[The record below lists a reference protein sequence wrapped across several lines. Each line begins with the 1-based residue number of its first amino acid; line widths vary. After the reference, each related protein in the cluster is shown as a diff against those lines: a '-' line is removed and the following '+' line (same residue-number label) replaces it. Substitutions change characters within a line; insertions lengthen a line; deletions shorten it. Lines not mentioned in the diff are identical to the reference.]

1 MVCLPPAPLLCTAF
15 GVWTDQPLCSVMPP
29 SPGEQADE
37 GGERWKEEQ
46 QNESPGSR
54 ERSATSFA
62 APVCLSSPE
71 LSISGKMEVGGAAAS
86 LDYIC
91 FIHVVGSHVIL
102 VHLHW
107 SMASCC
113 LGKGQAAP
121 PPSSAATDVS
131 SFLRM
136 LISPD
141 LRVFIPYMCIGMG
154 PLLFPSFFAF
164 HSLSPSLL
172 CHAGGR
178 LVQKRVNR
186 EPSGDIEEPNC
197 LECARVS
204 HTVIIRGTQQRPHG
218 IYVPHCHS
226 RSDPRDSLIINSN
239 LNLTSNADPRDN
251 IVVAI
256 SRRKS
261 PLRMSPRS
269 CFLSDSPLPSSP
281 SHVPSITDTPAACRA
296 SERTP
301 SCLPAFNGVWQTVKG
316 IVNPKI
322 RSTFT

>member
-1 MVCLPPAPLLCTAF
+1 
-15 GVWTDQPLCSVMPP
+15 MPP
-29 SPGEQADE
+29 SPGEQANE
-37 GGERWKEEQ
+37 GGDRWKEEQ
-46 QNESPGSR
+46 QNESRRSR
-54 ERSATSFA
+54 ETGNIICCPCVSFLFGA
-62 APVCLSSPE
+62 EYQLQD
-71 LSISGKMEVGGAAAS
+71 GGGVGGVGAAAS

-91 FIHVVGSHVIL
+91 FIHVVDSHVIL

-107 SMASCC
+107 SMANCC

-121 PPSSAATDVS
+121 PPPSSATTDVS

-136 LISPD
+136 LIFPD
-141 LRVFIPYMCIGMG
+141 LHVFIPYMCIWIG

-204 HTVIIRGTQQRPHG
+204 HTVIIRGTQRRPHG
-218 IYVPHCHS
+218 IYVPRCQS

-256 SRRKS
+256 STQKS
-261 PLRMSPRS
+261 PLRMSERAR
-269 CFLSDSPLPSSP
+269 FLSASPLPSSP
-281 SHVPSITDTPAACRA
+281 SHVPSITGTPATCRT

-301 SCLPAFNGVWQTVKG
+301 SCLPAFNGVWQTV
-316 IVNPKI
+316 
-322 RSTFT
+322 